1 MLKYTHKVMSGAQ
14 RTLQEVP
21 THVVPSSSFRIGAK
35 RTVQEV
41 SSQPLSSPIF
51 TIGAKREIPEVASS
65 PFVIGARREIQYTTS
80 PNSIFSVDN
89 VATQQPVSSFV
100 IGVKRYNYNE
110 VNEMLTRLKSR
121 GRVLETP
128 ETIAQVIKDFKTLT
142 GLNLHI
148 PTTNNLERMNTS
160 LHSLYEQ
167 CQKGVFPKE
176 IKHVILSHG
185 KRSSAEGNWVFEQT
199 GESVF
204 DYIRRHPDIKPG
216 EDVLVGVCEI
226 GKRDPNKFTV
236 GRTVWNG
243 FWKADEPAKIVKAGS
258 NEISGHYL
266 IENGI
271 GTITRY

>member
-1 MLKYTHKVMSGAQ
+1 MSGAQ
-14 RTLQEVP
+14 RTLQEVTCSGRTSP
-21 THVVPSSSFRIGAK
+21 HFRIGAM
-35 RTVQEV
+35 
-41 SSQPLSSPIF
+41 
-51 TIGAKREIPEVASS
+51 RETQEVASS
-65 PFVIGARREIQYTTS
+65 HFVIGARREIQHTSS
-80 PNSIFSVDN
+80 PNSIFSLDN
-89 VATQQPVSSFV
+89 VPTQQPVSSFV

-121 GRVLETP
+121 NRVLETP
-128 ETIAQVIKDFKTLT
+128 ETIAQAIKDFKTLT
-142 GLNLHI
+142 GLTLHI
-148 PTTNNLERMNTS
+148 PTTNDLERMNTS

-167 CQKGVFPKE
+167 CQKGAFPKE

-185 KRSSAEGNWVFEQT
+185 KGSSAEGNWVFEQT

-204 DYIRRHPDIKPG
+204 NYIRKHTDIKQG

-226 GKRDPNKFTV
+226 GRRDPNKFTV